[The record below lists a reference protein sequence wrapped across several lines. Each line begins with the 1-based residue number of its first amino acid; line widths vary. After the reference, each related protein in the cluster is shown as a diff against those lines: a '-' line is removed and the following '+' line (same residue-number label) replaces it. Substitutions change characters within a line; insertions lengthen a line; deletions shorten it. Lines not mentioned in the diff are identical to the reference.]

1 VQNTQRGRLHVF
13 LGAAPAAG
21 KTYASLQ
28 EARRLA
34 DEGVEVVVGL
44 VETHGRAAL
53 DEQLEGLV
61 VITPRQVFYR
71 GHHFDE
77 LDLPALLEQHPQTV
91 LVDELAHSN
100 SPGLAH
106 AKRWQ
111 DVEQLLDAGVNV
123 ISNLNVQHLASLSD
137 EVERITALP
146 QSETVPDELVA
157 SAARIDLVRV
167 SAADLRKRIGAG
179 EIFEKDV
186 ATTALAGFFSAG
198 HLEVLDE
205 LMMRW
210 MSEHGRSEVLGSGS
224 TGDAGALPA
233 SASDRGTAPPRS
245 GPLVAVLS
253 GAAEGARLL
262 RRAAQLAKSTGSD
275 LVGLRIRE
283 PSDPRDA
290 EPAWLQGQRH
300 LLTELGGRYA
310 EVGGEDV
317 AKAVLRFAQ
326 TEGAAHLVLGATR
339 RSRLDELAH
348 GSLVKDVVK
357 ANPALELH
365 VVPPPRSTRERQ
377 RDEGADETSTAGAR
391 TRPAVPRRFP
401 QWRRS
406 ELPLRRRVTA
416 YVLAFAAPAAIAGA
430 LVPLR
435 DSVGLPGTLMTLL
448 LAVTLVAGV
457 GGLGPAV
464 VSTVFGVLLSDYYLT
479 HPLHSFRLDRV
490 NEIFALIA
498 FAAVAVVVSVLV
510 NVLTNAGV
518 VGARRLAVAGGL
530 ARLAADCLVA
540 AGSSVPQ
547 KTLDALRSTLDLDGV
562 SVLSPAGPDW
572 NVETVAGEHAPQRP
586 EEASSFVEIGDGRVL
601 ALAGG
606 RAVSEES
613 DLIRTFV
620 SEIRLEHERVQ
631 LERIRRLAGD
641 GSDLAS
647 RPAPSARSGT
657 AGD

>member
-1 VQNTQRGRLHVF
+1 MANTQRGRLHVF
-13 LGAAPAAG
+13 LGAAPAVG

-53 DEQLEGLV
+53 IEQLEGLV
-61 VITPRQVFYR
+61 VVPPRLVFYR
-71 GHHFDE
+71 GHHFEE
-77 LDLPALLEQHPQTV
+77 LDLPTLLEQLPQTV

-111 DVEQLLDAGVNV
+111 DVEQLLDAGINV

-157 SAARIDLVRV
+157 TAASIELVRV

-186 ATTALAGFFSAG
+186 AATALAGFFSAG
-198 HLEVLDE
+198 HLEVLDQ
-205 LMMRW
+205 LMMTW
-210 MSEHGRSEVLGSGS
+210 MSEHGRSEVVASS
-224 TGDAGALPA
+224 AAGDDDGPPAGAPKGGAVPPA
-233 SASDRGTAPPRS
+233 QR
-245 GPLVAVLS
+245 PLVAVLS

-262 RRAAQLAKSTGSD
+262 RRAAQLAKSTNSE

-283 PSDPRDA
+283 PSDPRDV

-310 EVGGEDV
+310 EVGGED
-317 AKAVLRFAQ
+317 AARAVLRFAQ
-326 TEGAAHLVLGATR
+326 TEGATHLVLGATR
-339 RSRLDELAH
+339 RSRLEELAH
-348 GSLVKDVVK
+348 GSLVNDVVK
-357 ANPALELH
+357 ASAAIELH
-365 VVPPPRSTRERQ
+365 VIPAAPSTGRRQ
-377 RDEGADETSTAGAR
+377 REKGDDETSTVGG
-391 TRPAVPRRFP
+391 RPKRPVPRRFP

-406 ELPLRRRVTA
+406 ELPVRRRVVA
-416 YVLAFAAPAAIAGA
+416 YLLAFAAPAAIAGA
-430 LVPLR
+430 LVPFR
-435 DSVGLPGTLMTLL
+435 TSVGLPGTLMTLL

-457 GGLGPAV
+457 GGLAPAV
-464 VSTVFGVLLSDYYLT
+464 VSTVVGVLLSDYYLT
-479 HPLHSFRLDRV
+479 HPLHSFRLDHV

-498 FAAVAVVVSVLV
+498 FAAVAVVVSLLV

-562 SVLSPAGPDW
+562 SVLRPAGTDW
-572 NVETVAGEHAPQRP
+572 NVETVAGEHAPKRP

-620 SEIRLEHERVQ
+620 SEIRLEHERLQ
-631 LERIRRLAGD
+631 LERIRRLAAEK
-641 GSDLAS
+641 SDVS
-647 RPAPSARSGT
+647 SGPPSARAAT
-657 AGD
+657 ADD